1 MEKAGILTKVNWSEW
16 ATPVVPVVKPNGQVR
31 LCGDFKVTVNPQLH
45 VDQHPLPL
53 IDEIFAS
60 LSGGKQF
67 SKLDL
72 KAAYTQMCMDEDS
85 KPLLTLNTH
94 LGLYRLNRLPYGVA
108 SAPALWQRAM
118 DALLGDLPNVK
129 CMIDDIIVTGRTLEE
144 HLQTLGT
151 VLQRLSE
158 AGLKLNLSKCVFFQ
172 DKVEY
177 CGHVISSAG
186 LHTQPSKVAAI
197 IQAPPPANVTQVRSF
212 LGLVTYYQRFIPD
225 MATVLSPLTE
235 LLQNGKEF
243 HWSRECERAFEKV
256 KQSLASDR
264 VLIRYTPDLPIRLA
278 SDASPYGLGAVLSH
292 VLPTGDE
299 HPIAFA
305 SRKLSKAEQGYSQ
318 IDREA
323 LAIVWAV
330 KKFHTYLYGR
340 HFELLTYHQPL
351 VSIFHPCKGLP
362 AMTVARLQRYA
373 MFLAGHDYQI
383 VYRRTQQHCNADGLS
398 RLPVDAPDTDRAEEA
413 VNIFYTSL
421 AEPFPVTAQQIGQE
435 TQRDP
440 ALMEV
445 HGYVIRGWPATC
457 TRTELQP
464 YYNRRHELSV
474 SQDCLL
480 WGNRI
485 IIPSKFRKTL
495 LTELHEGHSGM
506 VRMKSLARSHFWWPG
521 LDGDIEEKTK
531 ACLGCQR
538 VQSLPA
544 TAPLHPWSWP
554 TEPWERIHI
563 DFLGPLRGS
572 MWLVVIDAHSK
583 WPEVFRMNSTTTDAT
598 VACLRTLF
606 ARTGCPK
613 VLVSDNGPQLVSSDF
628 AAFLTAN
635 GIKHQRSAPFHPAT
649 NGLAERFVQS
659 FKRAINAAPVS
670 TPVQEV
676 ADKFLMAYR
685 LVPHP
690 TTNESPAKLFLG

>member
-1 MEKAGILTKVNWSEW
+1 
-16 ATPVVPVVKPNGQVR
+16 
-31 LCGDFKVTVNPQLH
+31 
-45 VDQHPLPL
+45 
-53 IDEIFAS
+53 
-60 LSGGKQF
+60 
-67 SKLDL
+67 
-72 KAAYTQMCMDEDS
+72 MCMDEDS
-85 KPLLTLNTH
+85 KPLLTFNTH

-151 VLQRLSE
+151 VPQRLSE
-158 AGLKLNLSKCVFFQ
+158 AGLKLNLSKFVFFQ

-225 MATVLSPLTE
+225 MATVLGPLTE

-340 HFELLTYHQPL
+340 HFKLLTDHQPL
-351 VSIFHPCKGLP
+351 VSIFHPCKAYQQWQWLACNVMP
-362 AMTVARLQRYA
+362 CSWLAMITKLSIAGCSNIAMQMVCPVFQLTLQTRIVQRRRSKSSTRLSPNHSQWQ
-373 MFLAGHDYQI
+373 L
-383 VYRRTQQHCNADGLS
+383 
-398 RLPVDAPDTDRAEEA
+398 
-413 VNIFYTSL
+413 
-421 AEPFPVTAQQIGQE
+421 
-435 TQRDP
+435 
-440 ALMEV
+440 
-445 HGYVIRGWPATC
+445 
-457 TRTELQP
+457 
-464 YYNRRHELSV
+464 NR
-474 SQDCLL
+474 
-480 WGNRI
+480 
-485 IIPSKFRKTL
+485 
-495 LTELHEGHSGM
+495 
-506 VRMKSLARSHFWWPG
+506 LARKPNVTLPWW
-521 LDGDIEEKTK
+521 K
-531 ACLGCQR
+531 
-538 VQSLPA
+538 
-544 TAPLHPWSWP
+544 H
-554 TEPWERIHI
+554 
-563 DFLGPLRGS
+563 
-572 MWLVVIDAHSK
+572 
-583 WPEVFRMNSTTTDAT
+583 T
-598 VACLRTLF
+598 V
-606 ARTGCPK
+606 
-613 VLVSDNGPQLVSSDF
+613 
-628 AAFLTAN
+628 
-635 GIKHQRSAPFHPAT
+635 
-649 NGLAERFVQS
+649 
-659 FKRAINAAPVS
+659 
-670 TPVQEV
+670 
-676 ADKFLMAYR
+676 M
-685 LVPHP
+685 
-690 TTNESPAKLFLG
+690 